1 MIMSTNNPKRRY
13 YVDGSIVRSVDYY
26 STNPKR
32 RPGSPEPRRR
42 VKQAPVTHPSAARKA
57 EASLAFTPAFT
68 LLAISLVF
76 AVVLCCSMVIYTES
90 KIKEQK
96 SHIAELQSQ
105 IQQAKTDNAILE
117 ESINKMYTLADI
129 EKIAT
134 TEFGMV
140 YSEKGQINYYEP
152 AAEDYVNQFND
163 VPKADD

>member
-1 MIMSTNNPKRRY
+1 MSNNSQRRC
-13 YVDGSIVRSVDYY
+13 YVDGSAIRSVDHYTT
-26 STNPKR
+26 SPKK
-32 RPGSPEPRRR
+32 RPNYPEPKRR

-76 AVVLCCSMVIYTES
+76 AVVLCCSMVVYKES

-96 SHIAELQSQ
+96 NHISELQSQ

-117 ESINKMYTLADI
+117 EGIAKMYTMEDI
-129 EKIAT
+129 KRIAIF
-134 TEFGMV
+134 ELGMV
-140 YSEKGQINYYEP
+140 YSENGQIRYYEP
-152 AAEDYVNQFND
+152 AVEDYVNQFND